1 MNSKCFIQWK
11 IGSKTYSKNV
21 SLGIKNLRNWL
32 AIPLTEISTS
42 ASAESGTVWKKGRK
56 NVRVRMGRRLWGA
69 VFCIWCG
76 YWTHE
81 LTETVDTTTCRRP
94 SQNQASQHFSRWREG
109 SEIPPLAEELRGAEL
124 EQSLFSLRGMS
135 VTHDPVSTW
144 PHTQVH
150 MGSTS

>member
-109 SEIPPLAEELRGAEL
+109 SEIPPLAEELLGET
-124 EQSLFSLRGMS
+124 ESF
-135 VTHDPVSTW
+135 PPKPW
-144 PHTQVH
+144 PPIWHPCTSKQLTRIS
-150 MGSTS
+150 GSRKN